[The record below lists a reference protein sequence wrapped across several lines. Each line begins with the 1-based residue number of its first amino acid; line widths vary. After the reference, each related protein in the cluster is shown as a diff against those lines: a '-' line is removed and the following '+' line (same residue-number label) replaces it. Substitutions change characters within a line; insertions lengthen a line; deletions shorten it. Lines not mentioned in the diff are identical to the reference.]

1 MGAYPQ
7 ARLCHPQHR
16 LTCVP
21 ASPTEPNAQPGGCA
35 QGGGCQNGPSQVA
48 VTCNEEE
55 LTRGRRHSPPP
66 PASNF
71 GGSRGSQ
78 GLKAGQTGPG
88 RRGGFPRLCFGTFP
102 TGGVEPAVFS
112 RRRSDPCWGK
122 IALIAA
128 QRTNGEQ
135 RLEAGEA
142 PPGRR
147 TWQDSRGKTGRLTRA
162 SEGPDLTV
170 ERQHQQMALAPKTR
184 LTAVTRTGMRE
195 LESVVD
201 TLL

>member
-1 MGAYPQ
+1 MPSLEGALRVVDAKMAQ
-7 ARLCHPQHR
+7 AKWQSRAMRKRSHE
-16 LTCVP
+16 
-21 ASPTEPNAQPGGCA
+21 AEGI
-35 QGGGCQNGPSQVA
+35 
-48 VTCNEEE
+48 
-55 LTRGRRHSPPP
+55 PPP
-66 PASNF
+66 PPTSNF

-102 TGGVEPAVFS
+102 TGDVEPAVFS

-147 TWQDSRGKTGRLTRA
+147 PWQDSRGKTGRLTQA